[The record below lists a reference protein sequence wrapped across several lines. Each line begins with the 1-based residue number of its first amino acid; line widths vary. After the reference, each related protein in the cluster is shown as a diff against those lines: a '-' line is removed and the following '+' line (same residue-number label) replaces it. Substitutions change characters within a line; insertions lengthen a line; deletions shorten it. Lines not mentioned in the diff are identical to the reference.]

1 MMATTDPFPAPA
13 AASAASQLAAFFPP
27 PPPGAPAALAPE
39 SRELAETLAVCVLT
53 ADHVRH
59 PPRDL
64 TALARP
70 SGAWHH
76 QVRTSGAP
84 THVARSEPS
93 GFTDGVEVQQLAET
107 PVAAQIDRALAWA
120 DRHVKGRATVRLLI
134 APAYYL
140 HALLVVR
147 GEEFSAVL
155 ADQPPDYSRLEYERE
170 YPLAEF
176 LKLLSKEKLGGT
188 LTP

>member
-27 PPPGAPAALAPE
+27 PPPGAAALAPV
-39 SRELAETLAVCVLT
+39 SCELAETLAVCVLT
-53 ADHVRH
+53 AEQVRH

-64 TALARP
+64 STLVRA
-70 SGAWHH
+70 SGLWHH
-76 QVRTSGAP
+76 QVRTGGAA
-84 THVARSEPS
+84 THMARSEGS
-93 GFTDGVEVQQLAET
+93 GFTDGVQVQQLAES

-120 DRHVKGRATVRLLI
+120 DRHVKGRATVRLLV

-147 GEEFSAVL
+147 GDELSAVL
-155 ADQPPDYSRLEYERE
+155 ADQPSDYTRLEYEHE
-170 YPLAEF
+170 YPLADF
-176 LKLLSKEKLGGT
+176 LKLLAKEKLGGT
-188 LTP
+188 LTA